1 MSVIGGFNL
10 AGKIGKSLG
19 YVMWA
24 INSAFTLAGRFGRTM
39 YDKATDKPKYDVT
52 VHVQGVELSVKRSI
66 YLSEVTKLVEAMRVI
81 DAVEINVKLA
91 ESDVFQ
97 D

>member
-1 MSVIGGFNL
+1 MSVISGFNV

-19 YVMWA
+19 YIMWA
-24 INSAFTLAGRFGRTM
+24 INSTFTLAGRFGRTM

-66 YLSEVTKLVEAMRVI
+66 YSSEVNKLVDALRVI
-81 DAVEINVKLA
+81 NEVEINVKLA
-91 ESDVFQ
+91 NDECV
-97 D
+97 